1 MLSFQIRLKD
11 SMSKLVDSKI
21 VKKIEALSLN
31 PKLSSDK
38 GNSGQRKSKGHGNSM
53 EFSDFREYFPGDDIR
68 KIDWNIYGRFEKLF
82 VKLFQEE
89 REVLFNIIIDNSIS
103 MDYGEP
109 SKLDISKQLAA
120 LLAYIILNNE
130 DRVMIHHLDGEKLKS
145 SARFKS
151 KNSFFNL
158 VKSLELIETSSSKL
172 SEKIIKND
180 FYNGVSIYISD
191 FYDEEALRSIK
202 YLSYKHQRLVLL
214 QTMSDEELNPKE
226 SGELRLIDSENGSF
240 KDIKL
245 NARIIESYKEK
256 LADFIESFKLCA
268 NSSGGYHILVPTDLS
283 VDEILFK
290 KMVKLG
296 LLR

>member
-1 MLSFQIRLKD
+1 
-11 SMSKLVDSKI
+11 MSKLVDSKI
-21 VKKIEALSLN
+21 VKKIESLSLN
-31 PKLSSDK
+31 PNLSSDK

-82 VKLFQEE
+82 IKLFQEE
-89 REVLFNIIIDNSIS
+89 REVLFNIIIDNSLS
-103 MDYGEP
+103 MDFGSP
-109 SKLDISKQLAA
+109 SKLELSKQLGA
-120 LLAYIILNNE
+120 LLSYIILNND
-130 DRVMIHHLDGEKLKS
+130 DRVMIHYLDGDTLKS

-158 VKSLELIETSSSKL
+158 VKTLESVEVVKN
-172 SEKIIKND
+172 KIAPKIMKSD
-180 FYNGVSIYISD
+180 FRSGVTIYLSD
-191 FYDEEALRSIK
+191 FYDEDALKSIK
-202 YLSYKHQRLVLL
+202 YLSYKAQRLVLL
-214 QTMSDEELNPKE
+214 QTMSDEELNPVE
-226 SGELRLIDSENGSF
+226 SGEVRLIDSEDGSF

-245 NARIIESYKEK
+245 NGRIIESYKEK
-256 LADFIESFKLCA
+256 LGEFVESFKVSA
-268 NSSGGYHILVPTDLS
+268 NSISGYHILVPTDLS